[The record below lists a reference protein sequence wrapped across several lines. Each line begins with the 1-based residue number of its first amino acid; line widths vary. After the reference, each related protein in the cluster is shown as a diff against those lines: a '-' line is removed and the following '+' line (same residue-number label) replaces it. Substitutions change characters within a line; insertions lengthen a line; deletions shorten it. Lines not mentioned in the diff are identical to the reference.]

1 MGILNLGGSD
11 EFEEF
16 DEFEYSE
23 FSEYDELDE
32 QDAGTD
38 FRGKRLI
45 AIFVAGLF
53 AVVGTTFGA
62 RVLLNSGTGIEYGQG
77 FKVTVGCQDTALTV
91 TPYAGF
97 INEASGGVFSLD
109 SIYIE
114 GISNG
119 CNGRDFVIDVY
130 SNTDSTPLSVSESA
144 TAKTPSYVYKT
155 FNTTRFY
162 YQDSSTVISRT
173 NAYTDFD
180 VATDTST
187 GSTDTTGSLQITFDP
202 DQVASFARATDVYK
216 ITVETQLPVATKD

>member
-23 FSEYDELDE
+23 FSEYKEPDD
-32 QDAGTD
+32 DAAVAGS
-38 FRGKRLI
+38 RSKRLV
-45 AIFVAGLF
+45 AMSVAGLL

-62 RVLLNSGTGIEYGQG
+62 RAIINSGSGIEYGQA
-77 FKVTVGCQDTALTV
+77 FKAAVACQDTPLTV

-97 INEASGGVFSLD
+97 INQSQGGIFSLD

-114 GISNG
+114 GISNKCAG
-119 CNGRDFVIDVY
+119 SDFVIDVY
-130 SNTDSTPLSVSESA
+130 SNTDSTSLNVSESA
-144 TAKTPSYVYKT
+144 TSTSPSYVYKS
-155 FNTTRFY
+155 FNSTRFW
-162 YQDSSTVISRT
+162 YQDSSTVTSMT
-173 NAYTDFD
+173 NAYTDFE

-202 DQVASFARATDVYK
+202 DQVTSFAKATDVYK
-216 ITVETQLPVATKD
+216 ITVETQSHVATKD

>member
-32 QDAGTD
+32 QDAGTG

-62 RVLLNSGTGIEYGQG
+62 RVLLNSGTGLEYGQG
-77 FKVTVGCQDTALTV
+77 FKVTVGCQNTALTV

-130 SNTDSTPLSVSESA
+130 SNTNSTPLSVSESA